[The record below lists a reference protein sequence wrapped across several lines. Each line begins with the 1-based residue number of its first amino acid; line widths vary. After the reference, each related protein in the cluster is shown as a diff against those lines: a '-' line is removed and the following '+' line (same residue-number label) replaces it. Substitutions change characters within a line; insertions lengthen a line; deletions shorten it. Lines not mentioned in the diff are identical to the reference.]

1 MSKTCGC
8 WLDSTYTLC
17 KRQWSYSESLSF
29 MGDNDRTT
37 DSIHLLEVKLVV
49 KTTNTFKIVT
59 QVLPAM
65 LLTIAKLTQSHGD
78 TTTDHP
84 TFANGLCQEQLP
96 LRSKTNRR
104 CTLVLLIGTTVQ
116 YQCSRLLTPSNCHTS
131 ASSHVA
137 HNCKTDTEPRW
148 HYNRSS
154 YTCQWALPR
163 AITSTL

>member
-1 MSKTCGC
+1 MKQICIRKQTCGC

-49 KTTNTFKIVT
+49 KTTNIFKIVT

-96 LRSKTNRR
+96 LCSKTNRR
-104 CTLVLLIGTTVQ
+104 CTLVLLISTTAK
-116 YQCSRLLTPSNCHTS
+116 CSFIHMQSFS
-131 ASSHVA
+131 I
-137 HNCKTDTEPRW
+137 
-148 HYNRSS
+148 
-154 YTCQWALPR
+154 LPC
-163 AITSTL
+163 TLRHAQRGCLHIECMV

>member
-1 MSKTCGC
+1 
-8 WLDSTYTLC
+8 
-17 KRQWSYSESLSF
+17 

-84 TFANGLCQEQLP
+84 TFANGLCQE
-96 LRSKTNRR
+96 
-104 CTLVLLIGTTVQ
+104 
-116 YQCSRLLTPSNCHTS
+116 
-131 ASSHVA
+131 
-137 HNCKTDTEPRW
+137 
-148 HYNRSS
+148 
-154 YTCQWALPR
+154 
-163 AITSTL
+163 